1 MRVPLRFFIGRP
13 SFRLP
18 KKESDRELPDAVA
31 RRSWVLRGVTYVGVA
46 EEARTRGFV
55 PPALAGF
62 AFLAAGRACCDVK
75 YRGGPGASSSSRTD
89 SVAAPYFAGI
99 KSNLPN
105 VS

>member
-62 AFLAAGRACCDVK
+62 AFLAAVLLAACQIRRRRPCVK
-75 YRGGPGASSSSRTD
+75 SPSLAQPGGPPRSAASGAR
-89 SVAAPYFAGI
+89 
-99 KSNLPN
+99 
-105 VS
+105 